1 MINYYFRTVKD
12 DTLKDISELR
22 NGVWIHVESP
32 TDEELEGLAKRLL
45 LDMDILEDAQDFFEV
60 PRLER
65 SGGASYFFTRYPF
78 NEQAE
83 DIDTAPLLIVIG
95 EAFVLTVS
103 QRAVPQFEPLLNGK
117 VPVFTTQKAKL
128 FIQMMEEITFSFEK
142 QLISL
147 RKSVHRDR
155 VKLRKISNQEIV
167 RFVNYEHKLNDMV
180 AAVMPTNVALQQI
193 AGGKYVQIF
202 EDDKASIDDLRIDNE
217 QVVDSARMLL
227 KTIQNVRNASEAI
240 LTNNLNAR
248 IKTLTV
254 LTILLTIP
262 TVISSLYGMNVPL
275 PFADEPYA
283 FEFVIAVVIGAVS
296 LGVWY
301 FKKNDWF

>member
-1 MINYYFRTVKD
+1 
-12 DTLKDISELR
+12 
-22 NGVWIHVESP
+22 
-32 TDEELEGLAKRLL
+32 
-45 LDMDILEDAQDFFEV
+45 
-60 PRLER
+60 
-65 SGGASYFFTRYPF
+65 
-78 NEQAE
+78 
-83 DIDTAPLLIVIG
+83 
-95 EAFVLTVS
+95 
-103 QRAVPQFEPLLNGK
+103 
-117 VPVFTTQKAKL
+117 
-128 FIQMMEEITFSFEK
+128 
-142 QLISL
+142 
-147 RKSVHRDR
+147 
-155 VKLRKISNQEIV
+155 
-167 RFVNYEHKLNDMV
+167 
-180 AAVMPTNVALQQI
+180 MPTNVALQQI